1 MHVHRHRGGLSEVRA
16 AEAQSTI
23 CIKGRRDLPR
33 KPRSPAD
40 GRDGLPG
47 RGVQSVRPGPG
58 RPNGPLALLVKIL
71 SPLPVKERIK
81 VRVLVPAHCAI
92 QDSASDLYE
101 QEDKGKGPFNRCSL
115 TPSSSD
121 AACNGPSSP
130 TRAASPAQPIP
141 PIARSRTSS
150 PKSPGWLP
158 RTSSVS
164 SIAPSPR
171 SIPAKFTLK

>member
-1 MHVHRHRGGLSEVRA
+1 MHVHRHRGGLSEERA
-16 AEAQSTI
+16 AEAQLTI
-23 CIKGRRDLPR
+23 CIKGRRDLLR

-71 SPLPVKERIK
+71 SPLPVKERMK

-101 QEDKGKGPFNRCSL
+101 QEDKGPFNRCSL

-130 TRAASPAQPIP
+130 TRAASPARPIP
-141 PIARSRTSS
+141 RIARSRTSS
-150 PKSPGWLP
+150 PRSPGWPP
-158 RTSSVS
+158 RTSSAS
-164 SIAPSPR
+164 STALSPR
-171 SIPAKFTLK
+171 STRAKF